1 MRSIWTKD
9 VATAVLII
17 VLGVAVLLYAQGQYK
32 FGSFRSPGPGL
43 FPVLVSG
50 VLAVVGLGLLAQAL
64 VQRVETDETRF
75 AWRPFLVILAAIA
88 VFAVTYPLAGVAPAV
103 FLLVM
108 ISSYADTKLTLKVK
122 LLLAVIV
129 TVIAVVLFTLIL
141 GVRLPVIA
149 GVW

>member
-1 MRSIWTKD
+1 MRSIWSKD

-17 VLGVAVLLYAQGQYK
+17 VLGVAVLLYAQGHYK

-50 VLAVVGLGLLAQAL
+50 VLAVVGVGLLIQAL
-64 VQRVETDETRF
+64 MQGTAPEDVRF
-75 AWRPFLVILAAIA
+75 AWRPFILILGAIA
-88 VFAVTYPLAGVAPAV
+88 VFAVTYPVTGVAPSV
-103 FLLVM
+103 FLMVI
-108 ISSYADTKLTLKVK
+108 ISSYSDNKLPLKNKV
-122 LLLAVIV
+122 LLASIV
-129 TVIAVVLFTLIL
+129 TVIAVVLFTMIL